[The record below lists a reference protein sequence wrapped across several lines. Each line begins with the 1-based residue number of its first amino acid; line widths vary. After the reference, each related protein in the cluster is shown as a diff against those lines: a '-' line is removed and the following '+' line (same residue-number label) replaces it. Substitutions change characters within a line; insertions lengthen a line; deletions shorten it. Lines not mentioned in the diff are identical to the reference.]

1 MKKPTVPGAS
11 GGVYSLFSA
20 HAANL
25 IINFSEIDFAIFQL
39 VWLVIVY
46 ALDLGQAIYHR
57 VNRTIEER

>member
-1 MKKPTVPGAS
+1 MFIAGAS

-25 IINFSEIDFAIFQL
+25 IINFNEIDLAIYQL
-39 VWLVIVY
+39 VFLTIVY
-46 ALDLGQAIYHR
+46 SLDLGQAIYHR